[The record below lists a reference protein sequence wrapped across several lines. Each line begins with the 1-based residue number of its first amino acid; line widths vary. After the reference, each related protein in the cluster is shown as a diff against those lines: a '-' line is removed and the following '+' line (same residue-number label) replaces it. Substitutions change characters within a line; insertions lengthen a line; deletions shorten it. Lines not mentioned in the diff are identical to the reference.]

1 MKKDFGP
8 SRIEPFEKMPLLKL
22 KILMLCVITQI
33 AIVGCTLYFEE
44 SFEAVLVCSTL
55 VTALPLL
62 LAWLQFKSLKMLLI
76 PLVPFIAM
84 HLIEFNAKGIAI
96 KIWPY
101 TFVGNR
107 LASDIDLVLTL
118 LWEGIAINV
127 FTASYLLGVLVA
139 GNKSTKSTVED
150 KRQFKILFRLYGLI
164 GIVST
169 GVFVAIGQVFA
180 FMSPLLYGG
189 PVIQKGPLFSSIE
202 QLLVTCM
209 SIGFIAIGLYIFL
222 ADRQRVTLFDKAIFY
237 GIMIEYGVFSMM
249 TGTKLWPL
257 YLIIALLFP
266 RLYLKSWSIKRS
278 IFVTLLILIAI
289 YILFSYTLHYR
300 SLMLSTDLSLKE
312 PSRFFAV
319 TVTNVLIALVKS
331 FSDPLFQD
339 TVTNISSRFVGVDN
353 TAIII
358 SLYGTKETN
367 PPWSIFLVPFFA
379 LVPRAFF
386 PSKPTGLL
394 GSEFSIDMGSV
405 RYDAAGW
412 AGGASTYVLGSA
424 IYDGGVWGLVAVYS
438 MLGILFST
446 IYSKAA
452 ISKSSLSKFVWTF
465 ILFMNSITTHGSYQS
480 IFNNIIRLGLFT
492 LLTMF
497 FIRRFANREPRHKL
511 TIMLPK

>member
-1 MKKDFGP
+1 
-8 SRIEPFEKMPLLKL
+8 
-22 KILMLCVITQI
+22 
-33 AIVGCTLYFEE
+33 
-44 SFEAVLVCSTL
+44 
-55 VTALPLL
+55 
-62 LAWLQFKSLKMLLI
+62 
-76 PLVPFIAM
+76 
-84 HLIEFNAKGIAI
+84 
-96 KIWPY
+96 
-101 TFVGNR
+101 
-107 LASDIDLVLTL
+107 
-118 LWEGIAINV
+118 
-127 FTASYLLGVLVA
+127 
-139 GNKSTKSTVED
+139 
-150 KRQFKILFRLYGLI
+150 
-164 GIVST
+164 
-169 GVFVAIGQVFA
+169 
-180 FMSPLLYGG
+180 
-189 PVIQKGPLFSSIE
+189 
-202 QLLVTCM
+202 
-209 SIGFIAIGLYIFL
+209 
-222 ADRQRVTLFDKAIFY
+222 
-237 GIMIEYGVFSMM
+237 
-249 TGTKLWPL
+249 
-257 YLIIALLFP
+257 
-266 RLYLKSWSIKRS
+266 
-278 IFVTLLILIAI
+278 
-289 YILFSYTLHYR
+289 
-300 SLMLSTDLSLKE
+300 MLSTDLSLKE

-424 IYDGGVWGLVAVYS
+424 IYDGGLWGVVAVYF